1 MYNINFIELCN
12 KFISCFILTIS
23 TFFMWSKLLNKKLN
37 FKSYKLYISLIF
49 VIVISIIN
57 YYNVNQ
63 YIRIVIITSL
73 LMIVCKYVFSESLQ
87 KCVVLP
93 ILTQLITMISEMTFV
108 FIVCVIFDM
117 GSTGIIDTQFGQFFS
132 NVIITIIA
140 LLIVHIPLVYKFY
153 KFLLKITDK
162 INKNQLIIFSFLIVI
177 IANVSGMFLYY
188 EIEFRY
194 LLIFNVAITLF
205 FLGIIIYSFN
215 TKNKYMKVYDK
226 YNTTLNSLKEYEKI
240 LDKYRIS
247 NHENKNDLLTIR
259 SLIINNDKEAISYI
273 DKIVKNKMKDHLE
286 V

>member
-93 ILTQLITMISEMTFV
+93 ILTQLITMISEMTFAT
-108 FIVCVIFDM
+108 IISTIFGM
-117 GSTGIIDTQFGQFFS
+117 NKISIINTQFGQFFS

-153 KFLLKITDK
+153 KFLLKITDRISK
-162 INKNQLIIFSFLIVI
+162 YQLIIFSFLIVI

-194 LLIFNVAITLF
+194 LLIFSA
-205 FLGIIIYSFN
+205 S
-215 TKNKYMKVYDK
+215 KN
-226 YNTTLNSLKEYEKI
+226 S
-240 LDKYRIS
+240 S
-247 NHENKNDLLTIR
+247 
-259 SLIINNDKEAISYI
+259 
-273 DKIVKNKMKDHLE
+273 
-286 V
+286 